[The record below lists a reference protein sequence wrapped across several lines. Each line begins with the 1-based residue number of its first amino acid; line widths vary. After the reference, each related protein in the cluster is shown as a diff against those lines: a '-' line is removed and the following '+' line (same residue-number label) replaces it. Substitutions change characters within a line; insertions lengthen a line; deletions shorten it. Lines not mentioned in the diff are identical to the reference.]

1 MQSKRKPW
9 YRYTSASFKIKT
21 DTYCAVEIKATVLLV
36 SKMVTYQS
44 AVCSKGHVAELF
56 YREKDAVTNTQ
67 TCCPARA
74 AKLLLISSSII
85 LEQPF
90 LAILNSATTLGTL

>member
-1 MQSKRKPW
+1 MQNKRKPW

-56 YREKDAVTNTQ
+56 IERKMQSQ
-67 TCCPARA
+67 THKHA
-74 AKLLLISSSII
+74 AQHELLS
-85 LEQPF
+85 F
-90 LAILNSATTLGTL
+90 C